1 MQQKGLSDSIAA
13 ALASGQSY
21 RDLHSAPTATGKHS
35 FTICISREPGSNAM
49 AVARE
54 LGPRLGWPVYDKELL
69 DIIGKEM
76 GLRSSQLELLD
87 EKPMS
92 WLEQAFVNFASEY
105 NLNHETYVI
114 HLLALLRAL
123 GSRGQC
129 IIVGR
134 GANYVLPVAT
144 TLRVKLVADL
154 PERIAMVREIHGLSE
169 KDANHWI
176 ERTVKE
182 RHDFIKT
189 HFHQEVSDVH
199 LVDVVFN
206 LSQFSTTQVADMV
219 LEALK
224 KKQEHVGK
232 TGK

>member
-1 MQQKGLSDSIAA
+1 MQQKGLSESIAA
-13 ALASGQSY
+13 ALASGQAY
-21 RDLHSAPTATGKHS
+21 RDLHDAPTTSGKHS
-35 FTICISREPGSNAM
+35 FTISISREPGSNAM

-92 WLEQAFVNFASEY
+92 WLEQAFINFASEY

-134 GANYVLPVAT
+134 GASYVLPAAN

-154 PERIAMVREIHGLSE
+154 HDRVAMVREVHGLSE
-169 KDANHWI
+169 KEALHWI
-176 ERTVKE
+176 ERTTKD

-189 HFHQEVSDVH
+189 HFHQEVTNVH
-199 LVDVVFN
+199 LVDIVLN
-206 LSQFSTTQVADMV
+206 LSQFTVSQVADMV

-224 KKQEHVGK
+224 KKQEHLAR
-232 TGK
+232 TG